1 MRNPKP
7 NPEIEA
13 IRLSLCKD
21 LGYLP
26 GDKIPNSSVSIALGK
41 IDAEATLIYA
51 KTLNRKA
58 RFAKPGECQYTIELE
73 GKRQVKPDDKPEKLF
88 NGLLSTRQA
97 AEVLKISVMNLQQ
110 HRRMGKVSAEKIGN
124 RMFFKPEE
132 VERFRI
138 QRAIDKL

>member
-1 MRNPKP
+1 MKNPKP

-13 IRLSLCKD
+13 IKSSLCKE

-26 GDKIPNSSVSIALGK
+26 GDKIPNSRVSIALGK
-41 IDAEATLIYA
+41 IDATATLIYA

-58 RFAKPGECQYTIELE
+58 RFARPGECQYTMELE
-73 GKRQVKPDDKPEKLF
+73 KQQKEKTEPINPH
-88 NGLLSTRQA
+88 NGLLSNKQA
-97 AEVLKISVMNLQQ
+97 AKILGVTPDNLQQ
-110 HRRMGKVSAEKIGN
+110 HRRMGKIEAQKIGN
-124 RMFFKPEE
+124 RMYFKPEE

>member
-1 MRNPKP
+1 MKNPKP

-13 IRLSLCKD
+13 IKSSLCKE

-26 GDKIPNSSVSIALGK
+26 GDKIPNSRVSIALGK
-41 IDAEATLIYA
+41 IDATATLIYA

-58 RFAKPGECQYTIELE
+58 RFARPGECQYTMELQKQKE
-73 GKRQVKPDDKPEKLF
+73 EKPEKPEQLF
-88 NGLLSTRQA
+88 NGLLSTKQA
-97 AEVLKISVMNLQQ
+97 ANILDVKLDKLQYYKKI
-110 HRRMGKVSAEKIGN
+110 GKISAEKIGN

>member
-1 MRNPKP
+1 MKNPKT

-13 IRLSLCKD
+13 IKSSLCKE

-26 GDKIPNSSVSIALGK
+26 GDKIPNSRVSIALGK
-41 IDAEATLIYA
+41 IDATATLIYA

-58 RFAKPGECQYTIELE
+58 RFALPGECQYTMELE
-73 GKRQVKPDDKPEKLF
+73 QEKLKNPKPEKIGV
-88 NGLLSTRQA
+88 GLLNVKEA
-97 AEVLKISVMNLQQ
+97 AKALGITTYNLQNVK
-110 HRRMGKVSAEKIGN
+110 RRGEIESTKIGG
-124 RMFFKPEE
+124 RFFFTPEE

>member
-1 MRNPKP
+1 MKNPKP

-13 IRLSLCKD
+13 IKASLSKE

-26 GDKIPNSSVSIALGK
+26 GDKIPNSRVSIELGK
-41 IDAEATLIYA
+41 IDATATLIYA

-58 RFAKPGECQYTIELE
+58 RFASPGECQYTIELE
-73 GKRQVKPDDKPEKLF
+73 REGRKTVTPKPED
-88 NGLLSTRQA
+88 GLISTAKA
-97 AEVLKISVMNLQQ
+97 AKILDVQPSNLNAI
-110 HRRMGKVSAEKIGN
+110 RKSGKIEAEKIGG
-124 RMFFKPEE
+124 RFFFKPEE